1 MSKDIVPDGPIMTK
15 LSDYDTPHHAEERRV
30 RQMMCLRKKWTM
42 ALDGMSVRP
51 FVCYV
56 CNEEFSLDMD
66 DERWNSMWRS
76 ERDVLPSVCLDCR
89 PHELKDMYQR
99 ANRPLLG
106 HNNPLLSFRY
116 AYYNLKGLTLP
127 DWIHGVVSLL
137 NDISREELITMH
149 DHGYC
154 RCGIFI
160 DSEGYECTE
169 TCLICIHYNL
179 EMALHEKRHA
189 TMREEPWGDGC
200 VKGPGRKDK

>member
-15 LSDYDTPHHAEERRV
+15 LSDYDTPHHAEKFRV
-30 RQMMCLRKKWTM
+30 WQMMCIRKKWTM

-51 FVCYV
+51 FVCSE
-56 CNEEFSLDMD
+56 CDEEFLLEMH
-66 DERWNSMWRS
+66 DERWSNECRGVHG
-76 ERDVLPSVCLDCR
+76 RLPSICLDCR
-89 PHELKDMYQR
+89 TQEEVQKKLEDEI
-99 ANRPLLG
+99 RPALDKFYESG
-106 HNNPLLSFRY
+106 ID
-116 AYYNLKGLTLP
+116 NLDL
-127 DWIHGVVSLL
+127 
-137 NDISREELITMH
+137 SREDIITLY

-169 TCLICIHYNL
+169 TCLICIHYNY

-200 VKGPGRKDK
+200 VKGVSR